1 LRLFRRRGSPRPSHM
16 ISGLIEGL
24 GWLVWGLVK
33 KILRTIWA
41 LIRPGLKVVGV
52 VALLG
57 AIVVLTSDFTRWQT
71 GEEGPLFQSLGAI
84 MTAIAPTTFEG
95 LGKLVALKLH
105 PLVWDPI
112 LVGVLRLPA
121 WVVLFIL
128 ALATSMAARERR
140 QVDIFVN

>member
-1 LRLFRRRGSPRPSHM
+1 M
-16 ISGLIEGL
+16 ISGAIEGL
-24 GWLVWGLVK
+24 GWLVWGLIK
-33 KILRTIWA
+33 KILRAIWA

-57 AIVVLTSDFTRWQT
+57 AIVALTSDFTRWQT
-71 GEEGPLFQSLGAI
+71 GGDGPLFQSLAAI
-84 MTAIAPTTFEG
+84 MTAIAPATFEG

-112 LVGVLRLPA
+112 LVGLFHLPA
-121 WVVLFIL
+121 WVVLFVI
-128 ALATSMAARERR
+128 ALLTAMAARERR